1 MLRTFSLGRAYL
13 GSGWAIHPLTGSLL
27 KTSLESVDRFS
38 SVKVPQKIDIALKQ
52 VNQPY
57 LLKAPLNIHPLSNF
71 VNPDLNSKEINLKN
85 KFENLK
91 LYKSLNFY
99 LALLYAGI
107 PSICYED
114 SREAFVSLNSFPIEL
129 TRDSCLE
136 KCLTVAKCSASF
148 RDKGV
153 LFLGAHL
160 PLQAMHAW
168 IIEDDDQPDESDR
181 QWINFLPLMAITSSR
196 FQD

>member
-1 MLRTFSLGRAYL
+1 MLRTFSLAKAYL
-13 GSGWAIHPLTGSLL
+13 GGGWAIHPLTGSLL
-27 KTSLESVDRFS
+27 KTSLESVNRFS
-38 SVKVPQKIDIALKQ
+38 SSKVPQKIDIALKQ

-57 LLKAPLNIHPLSNF
+57 LLKAPLSIHPVSNF
-71 VNPDLNSKEINLKN
+71 VNLNLSSKEIYLKN

-91 LYKSLNFY
+91 LSKSLNFY

-107 PSICYED
+107 PSICFEN
-114 SREAFVSLNSFPIEL
+114 SRQAFATLNSFPFEL

-153 LFLGAHL
+153 LFIGAHL

-168 IIEDDDQPDESDR
+168 IIEDDYQPDEADR
-181 QWINFLPLMAITSSR
+181 QWINYLPLMAITRS
-196 FQD
+196 